1 MKAFTAAAA
10 ALACAAC
17 FSAPA
22 RADSPKGARAMPC
35 IDLIKLNL
43 PDTRIDAATVVPA
56 GPLSAISGSTAVAPT
71 CSSDNAAPQLP
82 ALCRVQGTIGP
93 GQIKFEVW
101 LPLEGWNGKF
111 QGLGNH
117 GFAGNIEYT
126 DMAPE
131 LLKGYAVAGTDTGHQ
146 GSATAWMQNHQAI
159 VDYGSRGIHEMAVK
173 SKAIVEA
180 FYGKAPEFSYFNGC
194 STGGKE
200 GLMAAQR
207 YPEDFDGIN
216 VAGSA
221 NFDQIGNRIQYV
233 WNGVVSGQLPE
244 TQLAGADLTL
254 INQAVVAACDELD
267 GVKDGVIDNPLA
279 CPFQPTS
286 LLCAPGQT
294 SGCLTQARVTALEK
308 VYQGPH
314 SPSTG
319 AEIYPG
325 LPRGS
330 ELGWNG
336 HTTSPN
342 IFSTAQQF
350 FQFMVFPNTN
360 WNYRLF
366 DFDKDTA
373 YAKDNFSALLDAVD
387 PDLRA
392 FRKRGGKLLFTHAWS
407 STVHTATRSIE
418 YYEQV
423 ARRLHR
429 GGDDDHGHAS
439 GKTREFFR
447 LFLAP
452 SAAGSKGPSTLDSMP
467 ALERWVEHG
476 IAPKSLIAVHKTAGV
491 VDRSRPLC
499 PYPERA
505 VYLGSG
511 SIEDAA
517 SFVCRREHEGEPR
530 EDDEK

>member
-1 MKAFTAAAA
+1 MKAFSAAAA
-10 ALACAAC
+10 AAAVACAAC
-17 FSAPA
+17 VAAPA
-22 RADSPKGARAMPC
+22 QAAQPATQGMAC
-35 IDLIKLNL
+35 VDLVTLNL
-43 PDTRIDAATVVPA
+43 PETKIDSATVVPA

-71 CSSDNAAPQLP
+71 CSSDVAAPQLP
-82 ALCRVQGTIGP
+82 ALCRVQGTVGP

-101 LPLEGWNGKF
+101 LPLAGWNGKY

-131 LLKGYAVAGTDTGHQ
+131 LLKGYAVSGTDTGHQ
-146 GSATAWMQNHQAI
+146 GGGTAWMLNQQQI

-180 FYGKAPEFSYFNGC
+180 FYGKAPKYSYFNGC

-207 YPEDFDGIN
+207 YPADFDGIN

-233 WNGVVSGQLPE
+233 WDGVVSGQAPE
-244 TQLAGADLTL
+244 TQLAGANLAL
-254 INQAVVAACDELD
+254 INQAVLAACDEQD
-267 GVKDGVIDNPLA
+267 GLKDGVIDNPLA
-279 CPFQPTS
+279 CDFQPSS

-294 SGCLTQARVTALEK
+294 TGCLSQARVAALEK

-314 SPSTG
+314 NSQG
-319 AEIYPG
+319 GEIYPG

-336 HTTSPN
+336 HTTSTA

-350 FQFMVFPNTN
+350 FQFMVYPNTSGN
-360 WNYRLF
+360 PALDWNYRTFNF
-366 DFDKDTA
+366 DSDTL
-373 YAKDNFSALLDAVD
+373 YAKEHFSALLDATN
-387 PDLRA
+387 PDLSA
-392 FRKRGGKLLFTHAWS
+392 FRKAGGKLLFTHAWS

-423 ARRLHR
+423 ARRLH
-429 GGDDDHGHAS
+429 GGDNDHGYLF
-439 GKTREFFR
+439 GKTQEFFR

-452 SAAGSKGPSTLDSMP
+452 SASGSKGPTTLDSMP
-467 ALERWVEHG
+467 ALERWVEQG
-476 IAPKSLIAVHKTAGV
+476 IAPESLLAVHKTGGV

-499 PYPERA
+499 PYPQRA

-511 SIEDAA
+511 SIDDAA
-517 SFVCRREHEGEPR
+517 NFVCLGKGAHD
-530 EDDEK
+530 ED